1 MNSYDYAI
9 QALADKAQELLDT
22 GLDLGSHEAM
32 TLWQVSQKK
41 FYWEDTQK
49 IWDFL
54 YSYDA

>member
-9 QALADKAQELLDT
+9 QSLADKAQELLDA

-41 FYWEDTQK
+41 IAWEDAPK
-49 IWDFL
+49 VWDFL
-54 YSYDA
+54 HSYDA